1 MRVTGTRKTSARGP
15 SLCGLSPDLRPVFE
29 WYVMIWKSQLADSI
43 NTLEQL
49 AERFGI
55 DPEPLRAVAA
65 RYPLRITPH
74 YLNLIDTP
82 GDPIW
87 RQCVPDLCELA
98 ADDLPEDSL
107 NEAAFSPV
115 PAVVHR
121 YPDRALLLVSGKC
134 AGYCRFCTR
143 KNRVGTIALDFST
156 EQVAAG
162 IAYIAATSGIRDV
175 ILTGGDPLLLDD
187 DQLEEI
193 LASLYKISHVE
204 IIRIGSR
211 VPVTLPERITPQ
223 LCQLLSR
230 FQPLYL
236 NTHFNHPRELVAA
249 SVKACVRLADAGILL
264 GNQTVLLRGVNDEPM
279 VMVELCRGLL
289 KMRVR
294 PYYLHQ
300 LDQARG
306 TAHFRVPVER
316 GLEIITAMRG
326 RVSGL
331 GIPQYVVDP
340 PGGQGKVPLLPEN
353 LLEVGE
359 TIKVRTTCGIV
370 ELPNV
375 IYRI

>member
-1 MRVTGTRKTSARGP
+1 MT
-15 SLCGLSPDLRPVFE
+15 
-29 WYVMIWKSQLADSI
+29 WKSQLANSI
-43 NTLEQL
+43 ITPEQL
-49 AERFGI
+49 AARFDI
-55 DPEPLRAVAA
+55 DPEPLRAVTA

-74 YLNLIDTP
+74 TLNLIEKP

-87 RQCVPDLCELA
+87 RQCIPDLSEVA

-107 NEAAFSPV
+107 NESSFSPV

-121 YPDRALLLVSGKC
+121 YSDRALLLISGQC

-143 KNRVGTIALDFST
+143 KNRVGTSALAFSA
-156 EQVAAG
+156 EQITAG
-162 IAYIAATSGIRDV
+162 IAYVAATPSIRDV

-187 DQLEEI
+187 DRLEAI
-193 LASLYKISHVE
+193 LEALYKIPHVE
-204 IIRIGSR
+204 MIRIGSR
-211 VPVTLPERITPQ
+211 VPVTLPDRITPQ

-236 NTHFNHPRELVAA
+236 NTHFNHPWELVPA
-249 SVKACVRLADAGILL
+249 SIASCARLADVGIPL
-264 GNQTVLLRGVNDEPM
+264 GNQTVLLRGVNDDPE
-279 VMVELCRGLL
+279 VMIELCRGLL

-294 PYYLHQ
+294 PYYLHH

-316 GLEIITAMRG
+316 GLEIIAAMRG

-353 LLEVGE
+353 LLQVGE
-359 TIKVRTTCGIV
+359 TLKVRTSSGVV
-370 ELPNV
+370 ELPNLLAANK
-375 IYRI
+375 

>member
-1 MRVTGTRKTSARGP
+1 MT
-15 SLCGLSPDLRPVFE
+15 
-29 WYVMIWKSQLADSI
+29 WNSQLVDSVV
-43 NTLEQL
+43 TPEQL

-74 YLNLIDTP
+74 YLDLIEKP

-87 RQCVPDLCELA
+87 RQCVPDLRELA
-98 ADDLPEDSL
+98 VDDLPEDSL
-107 NEAAFSPV
+107 NESSFSPV
-115 PAVVHR
+115 PALVHR
-121 YPDRALLLVSGKC
+121 YPDRALLLVSGQC

-143 KNRVGTIALDFST
+143 KNRVGTKAMAFSAT
-156 EQVAAG
+156 QIDAG
-162 IAYIAATSGIRDV
+162 IGYIAGTPGIRDV

-187 DQLEEI
+187 ARLTEI
-193 LASLYKISHVE
+193 LTRLQSIPHVE
-204 IIRIGSR
+204 MVRIGSR
-211 VPVTLPERITPQ
+211 VPVTLPQRITPQ
-223 LCQLLSR
+223 LCRLLAR

-236 NTHFNHPRELVAA
+236 NTHFNHPRELVEASIAA
-249 SVKACVRLADAGILL
+249 CARLADAGIPL
-264 GNQTVLLRGVNDEPM
+264 GNQTVLMRGVNDDPE
-279 VMVELCRGLL
+279 VMITLCRGLL

-294 PYYLHQ
+294 PYYLHH

-316 GLEIITAMRG
+316 GLEIIAAMRG

-353 LLEVGE
+353 LLQIGE
-359 TIKVRTTCGIV
+359 TLKVRTAGGIV
-370 ELPNV
+370 ELPNRPLRAV
-375 IYRI
+375 

>member
-1 MRVTGTRKTSARGP
+1 MTFMT
-15 SLCGLSPDLRPVFE
+15 
-29 WYVMIWKSQLADSI
+29 WKSQLDNSI
-43 NTLEQL
+43 TTPEQL
-49 AERFGI
+49 ATRFGI
-55 DPEPLRAVAA
+55 DPESLRAVSA

-74 YLNLIDTP
+74 YLDLIEEP
-82 GDPIW
+82 GDPVW
-87 RQCVPDLCELA
+87 RQCIPDLNELA
-98 ADDLPEDSL
+98 VDDLPEDSL
-107 NEAAFSPV
+107 NEKSFSPV

-121 YPDRALLLVSGKC
+121 YPDRALLLVSGQC

-143 KNRVGTIALDFST
+143 KNRVGTEALAFST
-156 EQVAAG
+156 DQIAAG
-162 IAYIAATSGIRDV
+162 IAYIKATPGIRDV

-187 DQLEEI
+187 DRLEDI
-193 LASLYKISHVE
+193 LAQLHVIPHVE

-211 VPVTLPERITPQ
+211 VPVTLPERITSQ
-223 LCQLLSR
+223 LCQLLAR

-249 SVKACVRLADAGILL
+249 SIKACARLADAGIPL
-264 GNQTVLLRGVNDEPM
+264 GNQTVLLSGVNDDPE
-279 VMVELCRGLL
+279 VMIELCRGLL

-294 PYYLHQ
+294 PYYLHH

-316 GLEIITAMRG
+316 GLAIVAAMRG
-326 RVSGL
+326 QLSGL

-359 TIKVRTTCGIV
+359 TIKVRTNCGIV
-370 ELPNV
+370 ELPNHSLL
-375 IYRI
+375 

>member
-1 MRVTGTRKTSARGP
+1 MS
-15 SLCGLSPDLRPVFE
+15 
-29 WYVMIWKSQLADSI
+29 WKSQLANSI
-43 NTLEQL
+43 TTPEQL
-49 AERFGI
+49 ATRFGI
-55 DPEPLRAVAA
+55 DPEPLRAVSA

-74 YLNLIDTP
+74 TLDLIEKP

-87 RQCVPDLCELA
+87 RQCIPDLNELVV
-98 ADDLPEDSL
+98 DNLPEDSL
-107 NEAAFSPV
+107 NEKSFSPV

-121 YPDRALLLVSGKC
+121 YPDRALLLVSGQC
-134 AGYCRFCTR
+134 AGYCRCCTR
-143 KNRVGTIALDFST
+143 KNRVGTTALAFSA
-156 EQVAAG
+156 EQIAAG
-162 IAYIAATSGIRDV
+162 IAYIQATPGLRDV

-187 DQLEEI
+187 DRLEDI
-193 LASLYKISHVE
+193 LAQLHAIPHVE

-223 LCQLLSR
+223 LCQLLAR

-249 SVKACVRLADAGILL
+249 SIKACALLADAGIPL
-264 GNQTVLLRGVNDEPM
+264 GNQTVLLSGVNDDSE
-279 VMVELCRGLL
+279 VMIELCRGLL

-294 PYYLHQ
+294 PYYLHH

-316 GLEIITAMRG
+316 GLEIIAAMRG
-326 RVSGL
+326 RVSGM

-353 LLEVGE
+353 LLDVGE
-359 TIKVRTTCGIV
+359 TIKVRTNCGIV
-370 ELPNV
+370 ELPNCSLL
-375 IYRI
+375 

>member
-1 MRVTGTRKTSARGP
+1 MS
-15 SLCGLSPDLRPVFE
+15 
-29 WYVMIWKSQLADSI
+29 WKSQLADSI
-43 NTLEQL
+43 TTPEQL
-49 AERFGI
+49 SERFGI

-65 RYPLRITPH
+65 SYPLRITPH
-74 YLNLIDTP
+74 YLNLIDTS

-87 RQCVPDLCELA
+87 RQCVPDLSELVV
-98 ADDLPEDSL
+98 DGLPEDSL

-121 YPDRALLLVSGKC
+121 YPDRALLLVSGQC

-143 KNRVGTIALDFST
+143 KNRVGTTALTFST
-156 EQVAAG
+156 EQIAAG
-162 IAYIAATSGIRDV
+162 IAYIAANSGIRDV

-187 DQLEEI
+187 DRLEEI
-193 LASLYKISHVE
+193 LMALRNISHVE
-204 IIRIGSR
+204 IIRIGTR

-223 LCQLLSR
+223 LCQLLVR

-236 NTHFNHPRELVAA
+236 NTHFNHPRELVAV
-249 SVKACVRLADAGILL
+249 SVKACARLADVGIPL
-264 GNQTVLLRGVNDEPM
+264 GNQTVLLRGVNDDPE
-279 VMVELCRGLL
+279 VMVALCRGLL

-294 PYYLHQ
+294 PYYLHH

-306 TAHFRVPVER
+306 TAHFRAPVER
-316 GLEIITAMRG
+316 GLEILAAMRG
-326 RVSGL
+326 QVSGL

-359 TIKVRTTCGIV
+359 TVKLKTACGIV
-370 ELPNV
+370 ELPNSLL
-375 IYRI
+375 R

>member
-1 MRVTGTRKTSARGP
+1 MTWKT
-15 SLCGLSPDLRPVFE
+15 
-29 WYVMIWKSQLADSI
+29 QLAQSLI
-43 NTLEQL
+43 TPEQL
-49 AERFGI
+49 AARFGI
-55 DPEPLRAVAA
+55 DAEPLRAVAA

-74 YLNLIDTP
+74 YLGLIEKP

-87 RQCVPDLCELA
+87 LQAVPDLCEVA

-107 NEAAFSPV
+107 NEGSFSPL

-121 YPDRALLLVSGKC
+121 YPDRALLLISGQC

-143 KNRVGTIALDFST
+143 KNRVGTAALAFSA
-156 EQVAAG
+156 EQIAAG
-162 IAYIAATSGIRDV
+162 IAYIAATPGIRDV

-187 DQLEEI
+187 DRLETI
-193 LASLYKISHVE
+193 LASLHTIPHVE

-223 LCQLLSR
+223 LCQLLAR

-249 SVKACVRLADAGILL
+249 SLSACARLADAGIPL
-264 GNQTVLLRGVNDEPM
+264 GNQTVLLRGVNDDAE
-279 VMVELCRGLL
+279 VMIELCRGLL

-294 PYYLHQ
+294 PYYLHH

-316 GLEIITAMRG
+316 GLEIIAAMRG
-326 RVSGL
+326 RVSGM

-359 TIKVRTTCGIV
+359 TMKVRTAGGIV
-370 ELPNV
+370 ELPN
-375 IYRI
+375 RPLKAM